1 MGRDN
6 SKLAQAKTLGK
17 LSDNC
22 HNEKK
27 SDISQILQ
35 RNIDYIAQL
44 KDRLKEFEQDNDA
57 VASENEELRHFSMNG
72 YQIAKNVQ
80 ALQQER
86 ETLSV
91 DLADKANTIKS
102 LLNQNETLSANLRHI
117 NDHNVY

>member
-1 MGRDN
+1 M
-6 SKLAQAKTLGK
+6 
-17 LSDNC
+17 
-22 HNEKK
+22 
-27 SDISQILQ
+27 
-35 RNIDYIAQL
+35 

-91 DLADKANTIKS
+91 DFADKANTIKS
-102 LLNQNETLSANLRHI
+102 LLHQNETLSANLRHVS
-117 NDHNVY
+117 DHHIGP